1 MVVAF
6 GFWSLELTPGNEE
19 IVVPPEDV
27 RITNVS
33 LGDVLVDPTGRST
46 IKITYSPL
54 GESYSI
60 EDESEDEEE
69 VPSEKTTVLC
79 SLTAGKLEHVT
90 TDLVLEKDEAF
101 KFIIVGK
108 NSVYLSG
115 NYIGKYPFQ
124 VFITSSTH
132 SRVDQETL
140 NNPPYDGSDIGSDE
154 EGDLAEW
161 FSGEDMDSDEMTDA
175 SRFKEV
181 DDEPPAT
188 LKRGREPET
197 TAEHSKV
204 EKKNKKLKA
213 GDGKAVPADTG
224 KKDEA
229 KQEKKAKTDEKL
241 EVEKKDEKKKE
252 GKKEKKGKKAD
263 AAEEQKAKSAEQ
275 ELPGGLKFVDATTG
289 EGPVA
294 KKGNFVAMRYI
305 GRLQNGKVFDKNV
318 KGGPFSFRLGKG
330 EVIKGWDEGIVGMRV
345 GGERKLTIPPAMAY
359 GKKGTDGIPP
369 NSTLIFEVKLLEI
382 K

>member
-54 GESYSI
+54 GESYSM

-115 NYIGKYPFQ
+115 NYI
-124 VFITSSTH
+124 
-132 SRVDQETL
+132 DQETL

-154 EGDLAEW
+154 GEW

-213 GDGKAVPADTG
+213 ADGKAVPADTG

-305 GRLQNGKVFDKNV
+305 GKLQSGKIFDKNV
-318 KGGPFSFRLGKG
+318 KGSPFSFRLGKG
-330 EVIKGWDEGIVGMRV
+330 EVIKGWDEGIVGMRI

-369 NSTLIFEVKLLEI
+369 NSTLIFGELQV
-382 K
+382 